1 MHMKNTRT
9 YTIKIRITALFVS
22 IILFLGMVGC
32 SHSGQTPS
40 ESVQPSETPQP
51 TKQSQ
56 PVHGGTLRLPMP
68 ENVLV
73 ENNKLNPLLVR
84 TEETYQLYS
93 MLFDPLIA
101 VDDTNMLAPSL
112 ARSWKEDDSGWL
124 ISLRNDV
131 KWHNGSAF
139 TADDVINTFEA
150 LKALGKDCYYSDTNV
165 NVLEILKVDE
175 LSIHVKTKYP
185 GLMSL
190 YSLNFP
196 IVKFDADGSIFG
208 TGAYKLESASSE
220 RVILEVNNEWW
231 DKTPYFDTVEFL
243 ARGSNDL
250 ALASYEAGLLDFVPS
265 SQLTVGQYAS
275 AGETIVADCMTQ
287 QMETLLINHNNE
299 FLKDSRF
306 RSAIAMLID
315 RATIINNTYM
325 GKAQSCDVPFPPD
338 SWLYD
343 ASCVAFDYDVEGAKQ
358 LLSDIGFNTDAD
370 ERLCWNYQPIK
381 LRLLCSS
388 TPENT
393 IRADAAKL
401 IAANLNAVGIEAEI
415 IEVNNKQTEEDNPFI
430 TKLEEGEWDL
440 AAVGFNLAQSNE
452 LSEYLYS
459 DGHNNYGHYRDVEME
474 NLVGALR
481 NMSSEQPMRDTAY
494 ELQAHFI
501 EELPFIVLY
510 FRLDSV
516 IYNAKIQGIG
526 TLREPWLVCGQQNW
540 HF

>member
-1 MHMKNTRT
+1 MHMRNTRA
-9 YTIKIRITALFVS
+9 YTIKIRITAWF
-22 IILFLGMVGC
+22 ITLFLLLSMSGC
-32 SHSGQTPS
+32 TRT
-40 ESVQPSETPQP
+40 SETPSDSAQP
-51 TKQSQ
+51 SASQ
-56 PVHGGTLRLPMP
+56 LSTQEPQPMHGGTLRLPMP
-68 ENVLV
+68 ENVLT

-93 MLFDPLIA
+93 LLFDPLIA
-101 VDDTNMLAPSL
+101 VDNTNMLAPSL
-112 ARSWKEDDSGWL
+112 ARSWKADDSGWL

-131 KWHNGSAF
+131 KWHDGSAF
-139 TADDVINTFEA
+139 TADDVIRTFEA
-150 LKALGKDCYYSDTNV
+150 LKALEEGYYSDTTV
-165 NVLEILKVDE
+165 NITEILKVDE
-175 LSIHVKTKYP
+175 LSIHVKTRYP

-196 IVKFDADGSIFG
+196 IVRFNANGSVFG
-208 TGAYKLESASSE
+208 TGAYRLKSASSE
-220 RVILEVNNEWW
+220 QVVLEVNNEWW

-243 ARGSNDL
+243 SRGSNDL

-265 SQLTVGQYAS
+265 SLLTVGQYAS

-299 FLKDSRF
+299 FLEDSRF

-315 RATIINNTYM
+315 RTTIINNTYM
-325 GKAQSCDVPFPPD
+325 GKARSCDVPFPPD

-370 ERLCWNYQPIK
+370 ERLCWNYNPIK
-381 LRLLCSS
+381 LRFLCSS

-393 IRADAAKL
+393 IRADASKL
-401 IAANLNAVGIEAEI
+401 IASNLDAVGIEVEI
-415 IEVNNKQTEEDNPFI
+415 IEVTNEQTEEGNPFV

-452 LSEYLYS
+452 LSAYLYS
-459 DGHNNYGHYRDVEME
+459 DGQNNYGHYRDIEME
-474 NLVGALR
+474 NLVGAIR

-494 ELQAHFI
+494 ELQAHFV

-516 IYNAKIQGIG
+516 IYNAEIQGIG
-526 TLREPWLVCGQQNW
+526 TLREPWLVYGQQNW

>member
-1 MHMKNTRT
+1 MHMRNTRT
-9 YTIKIRITALFVS
+9 YTIKIRITAW
-22 IILFLGMVGC
+22 FLIFLLLLSMIGC
-32 SHSGQTPS
+32 SHSNKTPA
-40 ESVQPSETPQP
+40 ESAPPGASSQPTQEPQP
-51 TKQSQ
+51 TY
-56 PVHGGTLRLPMP
+56 GGTLRLPMP
-68 ENVLV
+68 KNVLT

-93 MLFDPLIA
+93 LLFDPLIA
-101 VDDTNMLAPSL
+101 VDNTNMLAPSL
-112 ARSWKEDDSGWL
+112 ARSWKADDSGWL

-131 KWHNGSAF
+131 KWHDGSTF
-139 TADDVINTFEA
+139 TADDVIRTFEA
-150 LKALGKDCYYSDTNV
+150 LKALEEDCYYSDASANIT
-165 NVLEILKVDE
+165 EILKVDE
-175 LSIHVKTKYP
+175 LSIHVKTRYP

-196 IVKFDADGSIFG
+196 IVKFNADGSVFG
-208 TGAYKLESASSE
+208 TGAYRLKSASSE
-220 RVILEVNNEWW
+220 QVTLEVNNEWW

-243 ARGSNDL
+243 SRGSNDL

-265 SQLTVGQYAS
+265 SLLTVDQYAS

-315 RATIINNTYM
+315 RTTIINNTYM

-343 ASCVAFDYDVEGAKQ
+343 ASCVAFGYDVDGAKQ
-358 LLSDIGFNTDAD
+358 LLSDIGFNTDSN
-370 ERLCWNYQPIK
+370 ERLCWNYRPVK
-381 LRLLCSS
+381 LRILCSS

-393 IRADAAKL
+393 IRADASKL
-401 IAANLNAVGIEAEI
+401 IASNLDAVGIEVEI
-415 IEVNNKQTEEDNPFI
+415 IEVTSEQTEEGNPFVA
-430 TKLEEGEWDL
+430 KLKEGEWDL

-452 LSEYLYS
+452 LSGYLYS
-459 DGHNNYGHYRDVEME
+459 DGQNNYGHYRNIDME

-481 NMSSEQPMRDTAY
+481 NMSSEQPLRDTAY
-494 ELQAHFI
+494 KLQAYFVK
-501 EELPFIVLY
+501 ELPFIVLY

-516 IYNAKIQGIG
+516 IYSTKIQGIG
-526 TLREPWLVCGQQNW
+526 TLREPCLVYGHQNW

>member
-1 MHMKNTRT
+1 M
-9 YTIKIRITALFVS
+9 I
-22 IILFLGMVGC
+22 GC
-32 SHSGQTPS
+32 SHSGNLPTASTPPDS
-40 ESVQPSETPQP
+40 SPQP
-51 TKQSQ
+51 TTDPTPRQ
-56 PVHGGTLRLPMP
+56 GGTLCLPMP
-68 ENVLV
+68 KNVLT

-93 MLFDPLIA
+93 FLFDPLIA
-101 VDDTNMLAPSL
+101 VDNTNRLAPSL
-112 ARSWKEDDSGWL
+112 ARSWKADDSGWL

-131 KWHNGSAF
+131 KWHDGSSF
-139 TADDVINTFEA
+139 TADDVIKTFEA
-150 LKALGKDCYYSDTNV
+150 LKALEDDCYYSDAKV
-165 NVLEILKVDE
+165 NITEILKVDE
-175 LSIHVKTKYP
+175 LTIHVRTRYP

-196 IVKFDADGSIFG
+196 VVKLNADGSVFG
-208 TGAYKLESASSE
+208 TGAYRLKSASSE
-220 RVILEVNNEWW
+220 QVTLEVNDEWW
-231 DKTPYFDTVEFL
+231 DKTPYFDTIEFL
-243 ARGSNDL
+243 SRGSNDL

-265 SQLTVGQYAS
+265 SLLTVDQYAS
-275 AGETIVADCMTQ
+275 AGETIVAECMTQ

-315 RATIINNTYM
+315 RTTIINNTYM

-370 ERLCWNYQPIK
+370 ERLCLNYQPVK

-393 IRADAAKL
+393 IRSDASKL
-401 IAANLNAVGIEAEI
+401 IASNLAAVGIEVEI
-415 IEVNNKQTEEDNPFI
+415 IEVANGQTEEGNAFAA
-430 TKLEEGEWDL
+430 KLKEGEWDL

-452 LSEYLYS
+452 LSTYLYS
-459 DGHNNYGHYRDVEME
+459 DGQNNYGHYRSVELE

-481 NMSSEQPMRDTAY
+481 NMINEQTLRDTAY
-494 ELQAHFI
+494 ELQACFVK
-501 EELPFIVLY
+501 ELPFIVLY

-516 IYNAKIQGIG
+516 IYSAKIQGIG
-526 TLREPWLVCGQQNW
+526 TLREPCLVSGHQNW

>member
-1 MHMKNTRT
+1 MHMRNTRA
-9 YTIKIRITALFVS
+9 YTIKIRITAWF
-22 IILFLGMVGC
+22 ITLFLLLSISGC
-32 SHSGQTPS
+32 TRTNETPS
-40 ESVQPSETPQP
+40 ESAQPSASPLSTQEPQP
-51 TKQSQ
+51 M
-56 PVHGGTLRLPMP
+56 HGGTLRLPMP
-68 ENVLV
+68 ENVLT

-93 MLFDPLIA
+93 LLFDPLIA
-101 VDDTNMLAPSL
+101 VDNTNMLAPSL
-112 ARSWKEDDSGWL
+112 ARSWKADDSGWL

-131 KWHNGSAF
+131 KWHDGSAF
-139 TADDVINTFEA
+139 TADDVIKTFEA
-150 LKALGKDCYYSDTNV
+150 LKALEEDCYYSDTTV
-165 NVLEILKVDE
+165 NITEILKVDE
-175 LSIHVKTKYP
+175 LSIHVKTRYP

-196 IVKFDADGSIFG
+196 IVKFNTDGSVFG
-208 TGAYKLESASSE
+208 TGAYRLKSASSE
-220 RVILEVNNEWW
+220 QVVLEVNNEWW

-243 ARGSNDL
+243 SRGSNDL

-265 SQLTVGQYAS
+265 SLLTVGQYAS

-315 RATIINNTYM
+315 RTTIINNTYM
-325 GKAQSCDVPFPPD
+325 GKARSCDVPFPPD

-393 IRADAAKL
+393 IRADASKL
-401 IAANLNAVGIEAEI
+401 IASNLDAVGIEVEI
-415 IEVNNKQTEEDNPFI
+415 IEVTSEQTEEGNPFV

-452 LSEYLYS
+452 LSAYLYS
-459 DGHNNYGHYRDVEME
+459 DGQNNYGHYRDIEME
-474 NLVGALR
+474 NLVGAIR

-516 IYNAKIQGIG
+516 IYNAEIQGIG
-526 TLREPWLVCGQQNW
+526 TLREPWLVYGQQNW

>member
-1 MHMKNTRT
+1 MHMRNTRT
-9 YTIKIRITALFVS
+9 YTIKIRLTAFIITLFSLLS
-22 IILFLGMVGC
+22 INGC
-32 SHSGQTPS
+32 SHSNRTPS
-40 ESVQPSETPQP
+40 ESAQPSASPLSTQEPQP
-51 TKQSQ
+51 T
-56 PVHGGTLRLPMP
+56 HGGTLRLPMP
-68 ENVLV
+68 ENVLT

-93 MLFDPLIA
+93 LLFDPLIA
-101 VDDTNMLAPSL
+101 VDNTNMLAPSL
-112 ARSWKEDDSGWL
+112 ARSWKADNSGWL

-131 KWHNGSAF
+131 KWHDGSAF
-139 TADDVINTFEA
+139 TADDVIRTFEA
-150 LKALGKDCYYSDTNV
+150 IKALDKDCYYSDTSV
-165 NVLEILKVDE
+165 NITEILKVDE
-175 LSIHVKTKYP
+175 LSIHVKTRHP

-196 IVKFDADGSIFG
+196 IVKFNADGSVFG
-208 TGAYKLESASSE
+208 TGAYRLKSASSE
-220 RVILEVNNEWW
+220 QVVLEVNNEWW

-243 ARGSNDL
+243 SRGSNDL

-265 SQLTVGQYAS
+265 SLLTVGQYAS

-315 RATIINNTYM
+315 RTTIINNTYM
-325 GKAQSCDVPFPPD
+325 GKARSCDVPFPPD

-358 LLSDIGFNTDAD
+358 LLSDIGFNTDSD
-370 ERLCWNYQPIK
+370 ERLCWDYRPIK

-393 IRADAAKL
+393 IRSDASKL
-401 IAANLNAVGIEAEI
+401 IASNLDAVGIEVEI
-415 IEVNNKQTEEDNPFI
+415 IEVTNEQTEEGNSFI

-452 LSEYLYS
+452 LSGYLYS
-459 DGHNNYGHYRDVEME
+459 DGQNNYGHYRDIEME

-494 ELQAHFI
+494 ELQSYFV

-516 IYNAKIQGIG
+516 IYNAEIQGVG
-526 TLREPWLVCGQQNW
+526 TLREPWLVYGQQNW